1 MSPTEVALWGALVVL
16 RNGGS
21 TAMASQAYGDLL
33 AAFGEE
39 GAEPFW
45 RLDFV
50 IAPLPGARALVEPV
64 GSIGSNL
71 ERVSAAMQL
80 ASSAVRGEI
89 EPMMVGG
96 HLAAIE
102 KRDATWGPWTRAA
115 VGAIGAATFARSI
128 GGDPGSMAVAAAA
141 AACGQVLRIEFLQ
154 RRGLPAMAEI
164 FVGAIASALL
174 AGGGLHLGV
183 TDDLPATLVAS
194 VVCFVP
200 GLALINGF
208 VDLLRYEH
216 LLIGL
221 QRICYALAIFV
232 SLAVAIALSLFVA
245 P

>member
-21 TAMASQAYGDLL
+21 TAMASQAYADLL

-50 IAPLPGARALVEPV
+50 IAPLPGARVLVEPV
-64 GSIGSNL
+64 GYIGSNL

-80 ASSAVRGEI
+80 ASSAVRGEVEASTLAGRI
-89 EPMMVGG
+89 EE
-96 HLAAIE
+96 IE
-102 KRDATWGPWTRAA
+102 KRGATWGAWIRAA
-115 VGAIGAATFARSI
+115 VGAIGAATFARSV
-128 GGDPGSMAVAAAA
+128 GGDAGSMAVAAAA
-141 AACGQVLRIEFLQ
+141 AGCGQVLRIEVLQ
-154 RRGLPAMAEI
+154 RHGLPAMAEI

-174 AGGGLHLGV
+174 AGGGLRLEV
-183 TDDLPATLVAS
+183 TDDLAATLVAS

-232 SLAVAIALSLFVA
+232 ALAVAIALSLFVA